1 MVRKFRRRSKIQS
14 EKGAGKKNR
23 KRERLELKMSKK
35 KNKKSRNRKDENL
48 CGIITREQQI
58 KAMKARSTDYQ
69 MPKCGYHMT
78 EKDRPRK
85 KNWRKLE

>member
-1 MVRKFRRRSKIQS
+1 MSK
-14 EKGAGKKNR
+14 EK
-23 KRERLELKMSKK
+23 SKK
-35 KNKKSRNRKDENL
+35 KGNNNKSKDKNL
-48 CGIITREQQI
+48 CGVITREQQI

-85 KNWRKLE
+85 KNWRNWE